1 MSRNK
6 RDIAFGTMNL
16 YNLQIP
22 GKPMYPGGRPYSE
35 DEYQEKLEWTAGLL
49 KELNADV
56 IAFQE
61 LWSRECLADL
71 FDEAEL
77 SDVYELAFIREGAW
91 DGIAV
96 AAAVRRPW
104 TIERSLRHKDF
115 PAGFKLKK
123 RNRTMREII
132 EQPTE
137 VDLLDD
143 ESLLPNHEDDE
154 ISVSISRFSR
164 SALQVSVRHSEAD
177 DVPEIQVFCT
187 HLKSKL
193 PTRIDVEEFRDDRT
207 RPHRDALGAALST
220 IRRTAEA
227 AALRAI
233 LNETMKDNDVP
244 VVVLGDLNDGQFS
257 NTLGILSDQPS
268 YRLYADS
275 RTARRND
282 DGLFT
287 AVNMQQ
293 LRSLKDY
300 LYTHEFKGIREV
312 IDHVMVSEQFY
323 DHANGRLWAFR
334 EMHVLN
340 DHIGHK
346 DGRIKSDHAFL
357 QARFDWLPA

>member
-1 MSRNK
+1 MARNK

-16 YNLQIP
+16 YNLQSP
-22 GKPMYPGGRPYSE
+22 GKPMYPRSTPYTQE
-35 DEYQEKLEWTAGLL
+35 EYEEKIAWTAELL
-49 KELNADV
+49 KGLEADV

-61 LWSRECLADL
+61 LWAPECLVDL
-71 FDEAEL
+71 FEKAGL
-77 SDVYELAFIREGAW
+77 AQTYELAFIKDGGW

-96 AAAVRRPW
+96 AAAVRKPW
-104 TIERSLRHKDF
+104 AIAGSVRHKDF

-123 RNRTMREII
+123 RDRTMREII
-132 EQPTE
+132 NEPTE

-143 ESLLPNHEDDE
+143 ESLLPNHEDDD

-164 SALQVSVRHSEAD
+164 SALQVSVRHSEVD

-193 PTRIDVEEFRDDRT
+193 PTRIDLEEFRDDRIK
-207 RPHRDALGAALST
+207 PHRDALGAALST

-227 AALRAI
+227 AALRVI

-346 DGRIKSDHAFL
+346 EGRIKSDHAFL